1 MDDFTQEIRDTK
13 EDSEVQSMSTALMVL
28 EEIITQHVVM
38 NNSKLWEW
46 IIDRS
51 DGIVETDVTT

>member
-28 EEIITQHVVM
+28 EEIITQHVVI

-51 DGIVETDVTT
+51 DGIVESDVTT